1 MSARDNPP
9 ITKQVTAKK
18 RGAEQLE
25 PEPLEPEP
33 LEPGLGTKKPV
44 WRRGPKFVRK
54 RKISLAVLPTMLTL
68 GNGTCGLAAIAV
80 AVSDTLLWPEEQ
92 KLMVA
97 GLLIFGGMLFDAF
110 DGQVARMTNQ
120 STDFGA
126 QLDSLCDAI
135 TFGTAPA
142 VIVWRYSEVLPHR
155 LAWAIG
161 VLFALC
167 VLLRLARFNAETK
180 EDDPHD
186 GFDGLPSPAAAGTI
200 ASFSIAVPHFTT
212 LQGPEQSETIRWL
225 AKLGLQ
231 GSHYVMPCFAVLL
244 AYLMVSRFR
253 YPHVFQ
259 HLLGGRRTHHQIGHA
274 IFAVVGLVLVHE
286 LILPIAFCYFAFAPP
301 IRHLAGWNNKGPLVA
316 ESEVDLDPPEGG
328 DDDEQETLPPN
339 EITSNENVA

>member
-1 MSARDNPP
+1 
-9 ITKQVTAKK
+9 
-18 RGAEQLE
+18 
-25 PEPLEPEP
+25 
-33 LEPGLGTKKPV
+33 
-44 WRRGPKFVRK
+44 
-54 RKISLAVLPTMLTL
+54 MLTL

-110 DGQVARMTNQ
+110 DGAVARMTNQ

-155 LAWAIG
+155 LAWTIG

-180 EDDPHD
+180 EDDPHE

-200 ASFSIAVPHFTT
+200 ASFAIAVPHFTT
-212 LQGPEQSETIRWL
+212 LQAPEYSESIQRW
-225 AKLGLQ
+225 AKFGLQ
-231 GSHYVMPCFAVLL
+231 ASHYLMPFLAVVL

-253 YPHVFQ
+253 YPHAFNS
-259 HLLGGRRTHHQIGHA
+259 LLSGRRTTHQIGHA
-274 IFAVVGLVLVHE
+274 IFACVGLVLLHE
-286 LILPIAFCYFAFAPP
+286 LILPLGFCYFAFAPP
-301 IRHLAGWNNKGPLVA
+301 IRKMLGSQPSSKVDSINDADDNDREESDPLDNNIDDQTSTNHLVRQNGQTK
-316 ESEVDLDPPEGG
+316 EG
-328 DDDEQETLPPN
+328 
-339 EITSNENVA
+339 

>member
-1 MSARDNPP
+1 
-9 ITKQVTAKK
+9 
-18 RGAEQLE
+18 
-25 PEPLEPEP
+25 
-33 LEPGLGTKKPV
+33 
-44 WRRGPKFVRK
+44 
-54 RKISLAVLPTMLTL
+54 MLTL

-110 DGQVARMTNQ
+110 DGAVARMTNQ

-155 LAWAIG
+155 LAWTIG

-200 ASFSIAVPHFTT
+200 ASFAIAVPHFTT
-212 LQGPEQSETIRWL
+212 LQAPEYAEWIQRW
-225 AKLGLQ
+225 AKTGLQ
-231 GSHYVMPCFAVLL
+231 ASHYLMPFLAVVL

-259 HLLGGRRTHHQIGHA
+259 SLLSGRRTTHQIGHA
-274 IFAVVGLVLVHE
+274 IFACVGLVLLHE
-286 LILPIAFCYFAFAPP
+286 LILPLGFCYFAFAPP
-301 IRHLAGWNNKGPLVA
+301 VRKMLSSRSSSPVRATVNK
-316 ESEVDLDPPEGG
+316 SSIDPT
-328 DDDEQETLPPN
+328 DEQASEHGDPAPPSDSGLLRNDRQQKTNGQTRKTGNSDSKTLN
-339 EITSNENVA
+339 S

>member
-1 MSARDNPP
+1 MSELR
-9 ITKQVTAKK
+9 
-18 RGAEQLE
+18 
-25 PEPLEPEP
+25 
-33 LEPGLGTKKPV
+33 KPV
-44 WRRGPKFVRK
+44 WRRGVKFVRSK
-54 RKISLAVLPTMLTL
+54 RPSLAVLPTMLTL
-68 GNGTCGLAAIAV
+68 GNGTCGLAALAV

-110 DGQVARMTNQ
+110 DGQVARMTRQ
-120 STDFGA
+120 SSEFGA

-155 LAWAIG
+155 IAWTIG

-167 VLLRLARFNAETK
+167 VLLRLARFNAEMK

-200 ASFSIAVPHFTT
+200 ASFAIAVPHFTT
-212 LQGPEQSETIRWL
+212 LQGEAYSEWIQRI
-225 AKLGLQ
+225 ARFGLQ
-231 GSHYVMPCFAVLL
+231 ASHYLMPLLAVLL

-259 HLLGGRRTHHQIGHA
+259 SLLSGRRTTHQIGHA
-274 IFAVVGLVLVHE
+274 IFAIVGLVLLHE
-286 LILPIAFCYFAFAPP
+286 LILPLAFCYFAFAPP
-301 IRHLAGWNNKGPLVA
+301 TRKILGFNAPQTSDDA
-316 ESEVDLDPPEGG
+316 EDEHEEES
-328 DDDEQETLPPN
+328 DDDMDLTYVDNLATNSSHAHPRN
-339 EITSNENVA
+339 SNFYENPS